1 MALGVRSLIAHG
13 RKRIMPI
20 APLIEQSYGTAMIAG
35 VRAADA
41 QAGVELV
48 VMYGLTSNSPVD
60 LIESQLATLLR
71 QMPNLTA

>member
-1 MALGVRSLIAHG
+1 
-13 RKRIMPI
+13 MPI

-48 VMYGLTSNSPVD
+48 VMSGLTSNSPVD

>member
-1 MALGVRSLIAHG
+1 
-13 RKRIMPI
+13 MPI

-48 VMYGLTSNSPVD
+48 VMSGLTRNSPVD